1 MERKNGVS
9 PGLDNLVLGTVNAP
23 WKRSIDADALTRAII
38 NNETDEWLC
47 HLATFFGEVRRGLIL
62 EFAEAH
68 EIPSDNLLACYEII
82 KTRTGEQASEW
93 C

>member
-1 MERKNGVS
+1 MEPKSDIR

-23 WKRSIDADALTRAII
+23 WKRSIDADVLACAII

-47 HLATFFGEVRRGLIL
+47 HLATFFGEVRRSLIM

-68 EIPSDNLLACYEII
+68 EISIDRLLSCHEIV
-82 KTRTGEQASEW
+82 KARTGESMARE
-93 C
+93 